1 MKMIKIIGKP
11 TINPILFYSGK
22 FSGYISWIL
31 LITLLFSTNNINQ
44 IDLQRTIAIIFVFS
58 GLLFIIVSFI
68 NLRKSTR
75 LGIPEE
81 FTELKVIGLYKI
93 SRNPMYIGFNL
104 LTISAILFVNNFL
117 ILILGIYSIVIYH
130 LIILSEE
137 KFLENRFGEKYL
149 NYKKNTRRYL

>member
-1 MKMIKIIGKP
+1 MKITKIIGKP

-31 LITLLFSTNNINQ
+31 LIISLFSTNNINQ
-44 IDLQRTIAIIFVFS
+44 INLQRMIAIIFAIC
-58 GLLFIIVSFI
+58 GLLFIIISFI
-68 NLRKSTR
+68 NLGKSTR

-81 FTELKVIGLYKI
+81 FTELKVIGLYKF

-104 LTISAILFVNNFL
+104 LTVSAILFVNNFFV
-117 ILILGIYSIVIYH
+117 LILGIYSIFIYH

-137 KFLENRFGEKYL
+137 KFLENRFG
-149 NYKKNTRRYL
+149 